1 METHP
6 RSVMRGS
13 MLAGFGRGGRRI
25 PGGTASNGLMM
36 TRRLA
41 NGDRVSMMT
50 RLVVESALVQPP
62 RQLVVG
68 SMHSDL
74 LVRTCV
80 SGTPWQHDAKDA
92 AVALVALDLDAAA
105 IGFDGP
111 AGDGQAKPGAA
122 RLSRAGVVHAIEA
135 LEDPLAMRSGNAG
148 SRVAH
153 VDRDAAG
160 LDRKSTRLNS
170 SHLGISYAV

>member
-6 RSVMRGS
+6 RSVRRGR

-41 NGDRVSMMT
+41 NGERFSMMT
-50 RLVVESALVQPP
+50 RVVFESGLVQPP

-68 SMHSDL
+68 YMHSDV

-80 SGTPWQHDAKDA
+80 PGTPGQHYAKYA
-92 AVALVALDLDAAA
+92 SVSFVALDFDTAAV
-105 IGFDGP
+105 GFDGP

-122 RLSRAGVVHAIEA
+122 
-135 LEDPLAMRSGNAG
+135 
-148 SRVAH
+148 
-153 VDRDAAG
+153 
-160 LDRKSTRLNS
+160 
-170 SHLGISYAV
+170 

>member
-6 RSVMRGS
+6 RSVMRGR

-25 PGGTASNGLMM
+25 PGGTASNGLML

-50 RLVVESALVQPP
+50 RVVVESELVQPP
-62 RQLVVG
+62 RQLVG
-68 SMHSDL
+68 GYMHSDL

-105 IGFDGP
+105 VGFDGP
-111 AGDGQAKPGAA
+111 AGDGQAEPGAA
-122 RLSRAGVVHAIEA
+122 RLSRAGFVHPIQA
-135 LEDPLAMRSGNAG
+135 LEDPVARLSRTAG
-148 SRVAH
+148 CRLSH
-153 VDRDAAG
+153 VDRDLAG
-160 LDRKSTRLNS
+160 LGRCDHHAARRPLLRRT
-170 SHLGISYAV
+170 

>member
-41 NGDRVSMMT
+41 NGERVSMMT
-50 RLVVESALVQPP
+50 RLVVESALVQPL

-80 SGTPWQHDAKDA
+80 SGAPLQHDAQDA
-92 AVALVALDLDAAA
+92 AVALLALDLDA
-105 IGFDGP
+105 P
-111 AGDGQAKPGAA
+111 A
-122 RLSRAGVVHAIEA
+122 VVSVR
-135 LEDPLAMRSGNAG
+135 P
-148 SRVAH
+148 
-153 VDRDAAG
+153 
-160 LDRKSTRLNS
+160 
-170 SHLGISYAV
+170 

>member
-50 RLVVESALVQPP
+50 RLVVESELVQPP

-68 SMHSDL
+68 SMHSNL

-92 AVALVALDLDAAA
+92 AVALVALDLDEAAV
-105 IGFDGP
+105 GFDVTT
-111 AGDGQAKPGAA
+111 DVRQANPCTV
-122 RLSRAGVVHAIEA
+122 RLTPPR
-135 LEDPLAMRSGNAG
+135 R
-148 SRVAH
+148 
-153 VDRDAAG
+153 
-160 LDRKSTRLNS
+160 
-170 SHLGISYAV
+170 